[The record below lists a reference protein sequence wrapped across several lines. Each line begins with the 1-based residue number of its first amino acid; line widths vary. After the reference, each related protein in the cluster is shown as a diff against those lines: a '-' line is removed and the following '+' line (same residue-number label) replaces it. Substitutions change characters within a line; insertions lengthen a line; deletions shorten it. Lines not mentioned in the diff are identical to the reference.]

1 MLANTNPHVYLIMK
15 LQNTLY
21 SALDYVEG
29 EIRRLEELGVIDYS
43 RRPDISARV
52 FYVTQD
58 MTPRQLGALYNLA
71 DAYISPYHAEAFN
84 MPVLEAMACGLPI
97 VVPIGGAT
105 ADFLYAPS
113 AVLIWAKEMPMGIF
127 RSGLGMRTGDIALA
141 MRRVVLHTR
150 ALKAAA
156 LRVRNHCRSGSM
168 KGQRRKICLGGVEAV
183 MCFAVVGVPVR
194 D

>member
-1 MLANTNPHVYLIMK
+1 
-15 LQNTLY
+15 
-21 SALDYVEG
+21 
-29 EIRRLEELGVIDYS
+29 
-43 RRPDISARV
+43 
-52 FYVTQD
+52 
-58 MTPRQLGALYNLA
+58 
-71 DAYISPYHAEAFN
+71 
-84 MPVLEAMACGLPI
+84 
-97 VVPIGGAT
+97 
-105 ADFLYAPS
+105 
-113 AVLIWAKEMPMGIF
+113 MGIF

-150 ALKAAA
+150 ALKVAA